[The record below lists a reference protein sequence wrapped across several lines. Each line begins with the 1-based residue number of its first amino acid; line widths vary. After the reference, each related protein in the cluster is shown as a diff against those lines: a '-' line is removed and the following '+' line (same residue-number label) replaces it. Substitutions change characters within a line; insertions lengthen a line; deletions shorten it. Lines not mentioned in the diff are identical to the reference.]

1 MTTTKYYVDGEH
13 IVEDNGSSRF
23 PALQVSEMYPG
34 DPAVLLQKVVEI
46 LNGSQ
51 NKLEEGGAK

>member
-1 MTTTKYYVDGEH
+1 MTTTKYYIEGES

-23 PALQVSEMYPG
+23 PALQVSELYPG

-51 NKLEEGGAK
+51 NQTKEEGL